1 MERTVSWNILI
12 ERGNLGF
19 SAAHFITLNGLCEP
33 LHGHNYGVRV
43 EVAGALTDDALLLDF
58 IAFKDIV
65 RALCK
70 DWDHRFLMPL
80 HNPHLAVHGGEDE
93 WEIRVDAR
101 TRYVMPRATV
111 VPLPVDNVTTERL
124 AEQLAR
130 RLAHTLAERGM
141 DRQLERLT
149 VGIEETEMQTAFYAL
164 PLSHHPSH
172 HPSDG
177 PPT

>member
-1 MERTVSWNILI
+1 MERAVSWKIVI

-19 SAAHFITLNGLCEP
+19 SAAHFITLNGICEP

-43 EVAGALTDDALLLDF
+43 EVIGALTDDALVLDF
-58 IAFKDIV
+58 IAFKEIV

-80 HNPHLAVHGGEDE
+80 DNPHLAVHSDPNE
-93 WEIRVDAR
+93 WEIRVDER
-101 TRYVMPRATV
+101 TRYVLPRATV

-124 AEQLAR
+124 AQQLAQR
-130 RLAHTLAERGM
+130 IAGMLAARGM
-141 DRQLERLT
+141 DQQIERLT

-164 PLSHHPSH
+164 ALPHHP
-172 HPSDG
+172 PGG

>member
-1 MERTVSWNILI
+1 MERAVSWNILI

-58 IAFKDIV
+58 IAFKEMV
-65 RALCK
+65 RTLCK

-80 HNPHLAVHGGEDE
+80 HNPHLTVHGGEDE

-111 VPLPVDNVTTERL
+111 VPLAVDNVTTERL

-130 RLAHTLAERGM
+130 RIANTLSARGM
-141 DRQLERLT
+141 DRRLERLT

-164 PLSHHPSH
+164 PLPH